1 MYCPRS
7 SSGCSGMQG
16 IYAQLEGDIG
26 ICALFYIYRSAKSCA
41 KFGVVV
47 FKASMLDW
55 RGDIDHRYICIVL
68 YIYRSAIRFDRFGV
82 VVLKASM
89 LDLQGGH

>member
-26 ICALFYIYRSAKSCA
+26 ICALFYIYRSAISCAKFGVVVFMASMLNCKEGQVVIGICALFYIYRSAKSCA

-47 FKASMLDW
+47 FKASMLN
-55 RGDIDHRYICIVL
+55 
-68 YIYRSAIRFDRFGV
+68 
-82 VVLKASM
+82 
-89 LDLQGGH
+89 